1 MAGAYHSWKKLA
13 GEGWLVIQSSAM
25 KHLTSLFLLLL
36 VGVVTGCSSLPR
48 DAAGRHAVYEQRLAR
63 LEFPTTRQRLYK
75 ALRPAA
81 PPHRTDRFAGN
92 FMRGDESY
100 RLDADFVVE
109 LSVIYRAAVGA
120 ADFLNPARGL
130 GSQVRAILDT
140 TQSIE
145 NMYSSGSANHPGDI
159 VERARIVRRPV
170 REY

>member
-1 MAGAYHSWKKLA
+1 
-13 GEGWLVIQSSAM
+13 M
-25 KHLTSLFLLLL
+25 KHLTLLLGLFLLA
-36 VGVVTGCSSLPR
+36 VSGCSTLPR
-48 DAAGRHAVYEQRLAR
+48 DVEGRRLVYEQRLSR

-75 ALRPAA
+75 SLHPAA
-81 PPHRTDRFAGN
+81 PPHRRDSFTGS
-92 FMRGDESY
+92 FMTGDESY

-109 LSVIYRAAVGA
+109 LSVIYKAAVGA
-120 ADFLNPARGL
+120 ADFLNPTRGL

-159 VERARIVRRPV
+159 VQKARVVRRPL